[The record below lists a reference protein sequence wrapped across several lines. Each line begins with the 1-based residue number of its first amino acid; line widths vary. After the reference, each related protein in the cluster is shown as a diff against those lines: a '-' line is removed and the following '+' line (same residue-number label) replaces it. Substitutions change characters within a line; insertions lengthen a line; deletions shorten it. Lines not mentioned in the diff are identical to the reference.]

1 MIITSQSDWDT
12 YIYQDLHVQT
22 EGKMQNVAANLCGF
36 CGEWFF
42 LVLLFCFF
50 FYIWFDSVSVGRRC
64 YLPKRKAAPFP
75 SRDCSISI
83 TLSAARVGNFNGDLT
98 AKSK

>member
-50 FYIWFDSVSVGRRC
+50 FI
-64 YLPKRKAAPFP
+64 YL
-75 SRDCSISI
+75 
-83 TLSAARVGNFNGDLT
+83 V
-98 AKSK
+98 